1 MLKADGFDKAI
12 LGKTFDTAVQEER
25 LIYSLIKCIDVLV
38 TRDKMTP
45 DEAFEYME
53 FNVLNTYIG
62 KSQPIFLFDT
72 QYGDGICQKETTTD
86 L

>member
-12 LGKTFDTAVQEER
+12 LGKTCDTAVQEER
-25 LIYSLIKCIDVLV
+25 LIYSLSKCIDVLV

-45 DEAFEYME
+45 DQAFEYME

-62 KSQPIFLFDT
+62 KSQPIFLFDID
-72 QYGDGICQKETTTD
+72 YGEQHG
-86 L
+86 